1 MIVDTE
7 TKYRPMSLADYV
19 YPNKDIKAVIE
30 AYATGDI
37 TRPLILCGSN
47 GTGKSLLA
55 SMLPTAIEGIE
66 AEVNYVRAEDLNSTK
81 EVRKLFAVNKQYTKL
96 FTPNNQRYNYHIIE
110 EVNFDAKATD
120 AFKVVLDEY
129 RGTDLTI
136 ITTNSVHKIDAG
148 IRDRCEVVD
157 VPACQ
162 PHVFLERAMQII
174 EAEGFVVDEGMVLRA
189 LETAYE
195 IKPSNRSYYKKIE
208 EILRMADV

>member
-7 TKYRPMSLADYV
+7 TKYRPKSLADYV
-19 YPNKDIKAVIE
+19 YPNNNVKTVVE

-55 SMLPTAIEGIE
+55 SMLPTEIEGAE

-81 EVRKLFAVNKQYTKL
+81 EVRKLFGCNKTFSKL
-96 FTPNNQRYNYHIIE
+96 FTTNNQRYNYHIIE

-136 ITTNSVHKIDAG
+136 ITTNNVHKIDAG
-148 IRDRCEVVD
+148 IRDRCEVLE

-162 PHVFLERAMQII
+162 PHTFLERAMHII
-174 EAEGFVVDEGMVLRA
+174 EAEGFTVDEEMVLRA
-189 LETAYE
+189 LETAYD

-208 EILRMADV
+208 EILRMG

>member
-7 TKYRPMSLADYV
+7 AKYRPTSLADYV
-19 YPNKDIKAVIE
+19 YPNNDVKAVIE

-55 SMLPTAIEGIE
+55 SLLPTAIEGWK
-66 AEVNYVRAEDLNSTK
+66 AEVNYVRAEDLNSNK
-81 EVRKLFAVNKQYTKL
+81 EVRTQFAQNKQFAKF
-96 FTPNNQRYNYHIIE
+96 FTINNQRYNYHIIE

-136 ITTNSVHKIDAG
+136 ITTNNVHKIDAG
-148 IRDRCEVVD
+148 IRDRCEVLE
-157 VPACQ
+157 VPACA
-162 PHVFLERAMQII
+162 PDVFLNRAKQIVQ
-174 EAEGFVVDEGMVLRA
+174 AEGYTFDEAALLRA
-189 LETAYE
+189 LETAYD

-208 EILRMADV
+208 EIMRMA